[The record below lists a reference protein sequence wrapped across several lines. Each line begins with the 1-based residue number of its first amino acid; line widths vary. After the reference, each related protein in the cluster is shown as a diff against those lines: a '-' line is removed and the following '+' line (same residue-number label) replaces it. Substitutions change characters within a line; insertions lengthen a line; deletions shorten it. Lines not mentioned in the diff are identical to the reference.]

1 MIAFVDQI
9 RRYLWAFVEFAF
21 VAVLA
26 IVLLYFIMGGNAGSY
41 IQSVID
47 TIMKF
52 AGSVPTPSLIGLAVI
67 GLIVYMAAQ
76 RFR

>member
-1 MIAFVDQI
+1 MIAFIDQL
-9 RRYLWAFVEFAF
+9 RRYLWAFVELAF

-26 IVLLYFIMGGNAGSY
+26 IVLLYFILGGNAGSY
-41 IQSVID
+41 VQSVID

-52 AGSVPTPSLIGLAVI
+52 AGGVPTPSLIGLAVV
-67 GLIVYMAAQ
+67 GLLIYMVAQ